1 MSAMRLLVNA
11 IELSQA
17 AADMN
22 KAMEV
27 YNEAITAVKN
37 AADDLA
43 SKWEGDTQVA
53 FVKNQEEAYQWYSS
67 IHAVVLYII
76 DTVKKVI
83 ELYRQNEDRL
93 KGIMRG

>member
-53 FVKNQEEAYQWYSS
+53 FVKNQEEAYKWYSS

>member
-1 MSAMRLLVNA
+1 VNA

-53 FVKNQEEAYQWYSS
+53 FVKNQEEAYKWYSS

>member
-27 YNEAITAVKN
+27 YNDAITAVKN

-53 FVKNQEEAYQWYSS
+53 FVKNQEEAYKWYSS